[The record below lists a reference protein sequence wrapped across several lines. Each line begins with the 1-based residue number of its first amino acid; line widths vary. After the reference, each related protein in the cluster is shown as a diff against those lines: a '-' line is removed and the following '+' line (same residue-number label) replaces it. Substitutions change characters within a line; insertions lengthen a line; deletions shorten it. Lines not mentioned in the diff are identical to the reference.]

1 MPPKTAAKTRQ
12 SRRSKKPGVAISDAI
27 RLLTDAYGPFENEPR
42 LDPAHELVFTIL
54 SQHTS
59 DRNSERA
66 FRNLMHTFG
75 TLEAV
80 AEAEVADI
88 EEAISGGGLARVK
101 APRIKEVLGMILDLN
116 DGSLD
121 LHFLAEMPMDEA
133 RKWLRQ
139 LPGIGPKS
147 AGIILSFSLGMPA
160 MAVDTHIFRVSQRLG
175 IIGPKVN
182 ADKAHEV
189 LEAAMPP
196 EDVYPF
202 HAAFIT
208 HGRQVCKAQRP
219 RCGDCVVS
227 YGCPSRDEEAI
238 RQAAASAEP
247 TETDPVSR
255 ETADNDRPDGQAPGA
270 SPTTQGCPH
279 ARSPHPGRQGAPTVK
294 VGIINVTGYAG
305 CELVRILRHHP
316 EVEIASVTGRSAAG
330 QPLGEVFPHLDNMD
344 LDITADLCDDLDL
357 VFSALPHKASAEA
370 CIPLLE
376 QGVKV
381 VDISA
386 DFRLKQAD
394 VYSQWYGVDHPDPTY
409 LEEAVYGLTEL
420 NRDAVADARLV
431 ANPGCYPSSAILALA
446 PAIQNDLIGTDIIVD
461 SKSGVSGAGRT
472 LSMTTHFSEVNENV
486 MAYSVN
492 GHRHLP

>member
-1 MPPKTAAKTRQ
+1 MPPKAVNKARR
-12 SRRSKKPGVAISDAI
+12 SRRSKKPGVTISDAI
-27 RLLTDAYGPFENEPR
+27 RLLTDEYGPFENEPR

-66 FRNLMHTFG
+66 FRSLMHTFG

-80 AEAEVADI
+80 AEAEVANI
-88 EEAISGGGLARVK
+88 EAAISGGGLARVK

-133 RKWLRQ
+133 RAWLRQ

-202 HAAFIT
+202 HAAFVT

-219 RCGDCVVS
+219 LCGACVVS
-227 YGCPSRDEEAI
+227 YGCPSRDEAAMPE
-238 RQAAASAEP
+238 AAASAGQKSGA
-247 TETDPVSR
+247 TGNDSSDT
-255 ETADNDRPDGQAPGA
+255 DRPDGQAPGRRRRSGKA
-270 SPTTQGCPH
+270 ATATPVPHTQV
-279 ARSPHPGRQGAPTVK
+279 VK
-294 VGIINVTGYAG
+294 Q
-305 CELVRILRHHP
+305 L
-316 EVEIASVTGRSAAG
+316 
-330 QPLGEVFPHLDNMD
+330 QP
-344 LDITADLCDDLDL
+344 
-357 VFSALPHKASAEA
+357 
-370 CIPLLE
+370 
-376 QGVKV
+376 
-381 VDISA
+381 
-386 DFRLKQAD
+386 
-394 VYSQWYGVDHPDPTY
+394 
-409 LEEAVYGLTEL
+409 
-420 NRDAVADARLV
+420 
-431 ANPGCYPSSAILALA
+431 
-446 PAIQNDLIGTDIIVD
+446 
-461 SKSGVSGAGRT
+461 SKSES
-472 LSMTTHFSEVNENV
+472 SM
-486 MAYSVN
+486 
-492 GHRHLP
+492 